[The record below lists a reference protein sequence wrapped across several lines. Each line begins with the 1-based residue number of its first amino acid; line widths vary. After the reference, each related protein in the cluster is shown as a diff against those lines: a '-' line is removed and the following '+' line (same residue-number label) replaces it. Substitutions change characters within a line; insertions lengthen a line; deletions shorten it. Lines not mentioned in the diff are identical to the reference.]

1 MRFNI
6 EIGYQIILGRLGD
19 ADDVVGCFSGFFKHD
34 PIILP
39 VEKRKILRKSQK
51 NKIQH
56 GDDART
62 GDFPGQHVARAVKN
76 RIVAAIDEFDQFG
89 EAPPGIADVP
99 RQCIF
104 GLNDSQ
110 AGMCRSFEMNAAL
123 WPEKGQ

>member
-62 GDFPGQHVARAVKN
+62 GDFPGPMSPGNAYSALTILKRGCA
-76 RIVAAIDEFDQFG
+76 
-89 EAPPGIADVP
+89 EA
-99 RQCIF
+99 
-104 GLNDSQ
+104 S
-110 AGMCRSFEMNAAL
+110 
-123 WPEKGQ
+123 K